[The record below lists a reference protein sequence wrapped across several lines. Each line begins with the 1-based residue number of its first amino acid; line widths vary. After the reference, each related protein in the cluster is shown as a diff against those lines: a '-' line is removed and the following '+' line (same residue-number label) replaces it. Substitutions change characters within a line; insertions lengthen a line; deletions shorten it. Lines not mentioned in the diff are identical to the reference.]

1 MSKSTKAKSATS
13 NSTDIVYGTVRS
25 CDRCKEK
32 KIRCNNAVPCNQCM
46 SHNAT
51 CTYNTP
57 YRRKR
62 YAVVQ
67 GSAEQRAADAENKIK
82 ALEDQL
88 QVYKKKIHSL
98 EKNLLQYLSPVIIN
112 QTDFL
117 AISDLSFT

>member
-1 MSKSTKAKSATS
+1 
-13 NSTDIVYGTVRS
+13 
-25 CDRCKEK
+25 
-32 KIRCNNAVPCNQCM
+32 M

-112 QTDFL
+112 QNRF
-117 AISDLSFT
+117 SCNF